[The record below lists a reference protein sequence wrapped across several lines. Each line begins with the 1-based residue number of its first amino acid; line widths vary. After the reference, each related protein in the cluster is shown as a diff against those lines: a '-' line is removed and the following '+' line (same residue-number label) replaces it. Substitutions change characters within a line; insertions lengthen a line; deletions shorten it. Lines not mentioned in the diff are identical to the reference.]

1 MRRPPRR
8 HDNRAT
14 ARADAAI
21 MAVASLSANRE
32 HWLTVQAHVSQREKE
47 IMMDQEWEPVVG
59 DLVYIASEQH
69 CGRVLSVESDGG
81 SALFIVEMDPLPSP
95 AKAASWGHDP
105 PEQLCCT
112 IDELSAG

>member
-1 MRRPPRR
+1 
-8 HDNRAT
+8 
-14 ARADAAI
+14 
-21 MAVASLSANRE
+21 
-32 HWLTVQAHVSQREKE
+32 
-47 IMMDQEWEPVVG
+47 MDQEWEPVVG

-69 CGRVLSVESDGG
+69 SGRVLSVESDGG

>member
-1 MRRPPRR
+1 
-8 HDNRAT
+8 
-14 ARADAAI
+14 
-21 MAVASLSANRE
+21 
-32 HWLTVQAHVSQREKE
+32 
-47 IMMDQEWEPVVG
+47 
-59 DLVYIASEQH
+59 
-69 CGRVLSVESDGG
+69 LSVESDGG